1 MPSKLFPTGGPV
13 SEEDLVDREDFLSS
27 LYQRLSD
34 GQSVMLAGPRRIGK
48 TSLAYTVLRQL
59 KRQGFYV
66 ATVDLFRLSSKK
78 EFATALINACLENR
92 TGLQKTLSA
101 LKSRTRTVAGTAKLI
116 VKLQDLEISL
126 GLFEKESDEDIFD
139 YTLSLPGLLAERD
152 GVSVVVLFDEFQEAG
167 RILGDDVYK
176 RMRSHFQTQEG
187 VSYLFLG
194 SKESMMKTLFGE
206 HRQAFYR
213 FATILPIPPVPEEA
227 WVEYIARKFAGR
239 GVMANDKAV
248 REIVRLTG
256 GHPQDMMT
264 VCSESYY
271 ALLETGD
278 KILTIDFVR
287 LGYDRA
293 LLTLAP
299 VFDEIL
305 DELGQRTMVR
315 KVLLQIARGEKIFN
329 KDVHPNSLMR
339 ALKHL
344 IAKGILEKKGRGN
357 YSFTEPMLQEYILRE
372 ERF

>member
-139 YTLSLPGLLAERD
+139 YALSLPGLLAERD
-152 GVSVVVLFDEFQEAG
+152 GVSVVVLFDEFQEAS

-256 GHPQDMMT
+256 GHPQDTMT
-264 VCSESYY
+264 ICSESYY

-278 KILTIDFVR
+278 KILTMDFVR

-329 KDVHPNSLMR
+329 KGVHPNSLMR